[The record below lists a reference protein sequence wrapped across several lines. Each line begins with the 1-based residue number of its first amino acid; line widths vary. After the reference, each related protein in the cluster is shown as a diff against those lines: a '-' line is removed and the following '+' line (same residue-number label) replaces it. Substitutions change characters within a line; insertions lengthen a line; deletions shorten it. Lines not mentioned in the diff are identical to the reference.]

1 MAISEEQLSNWTK
14 PASDSEETR
23 IENAISMVRDA
34 INSDGKLSKMN
45 LEIFCQGSYANNTNV
60 RLNSD
65 VDINVRHNGIY
76 LYNIPQGMQKEQFPD
91 LVRDPDGQYSFSSF
105 KNDVENAL
113 KAKFGHIIRKNK
125 CLHISENSY
134 HTEVD
139 VVPTFKHR
147 WYKKDGSYDLG
158 VALFADQDG
167 SKIVNYPLQHIENGI
182 AYNERTSRRFK
193 RLVRIFKNI
202 QYDMQEKNIPLNKNI
217 SSFLLECLVW
227 NCPLETFNPETW
239 NARLRK
245 AMVHIYEKTKSREL
259 CDQWVEVSNL
269 LLLFYGHKWN
279 YEDVNQCM
287 IQMYNYV
294 FEG

>member
-1 MAISEEQLSNWTK
+1 MAISEEQLSSWTK

-23 IENAISMVRDA
+23 IENAIKMVRDA
-34 INSDGKLSKMN
+34 IGSDEKLSKMN

-65 VDINVRHNGIY
+65 VDINVRHNDIY
-76 LYNIPQGMQKEQFPD
+76 LYNIPPNMQKAQFPD
-91 LVRDPDGQYSFSSF
+91 LMRDPDGHYPFTLF
-105 KNDVENAL
+105 KSDIEKAL
-113 KAKFGHIIRKNK
+113 KAKFGYVIRKNK

-158 VALFADQDG
+158 VALFADNNGQ
-167 SKIVNYPLQHIENGI
+167 KVVNYPLQHIENGKI
-182 AYNERTSRRFK
+182 YNEKTSKRFK

-202 QYDMQEKNIPLNKNI
+202 QYNMQESKIPLNSNI

-227 NCPLETFNPETW
+227 NGPGNIFLPETW
-239 NARLRK
+239 QGRLRK
-245 AMVHIYEKTKSREL
+245 AMVFIYDKTKSKEA
-259 CDQWVEVSNL
+259 CDEWLEVSNL
-269 LLLFYGHKWN
+269 LYLFYGHKWSFA
-279 YEDVNQCM
+279 DVNQCM

-294 FEG
+294 FED

>member
-1 MAISEEQLSNWTK
+1 MSISEEQLSNWTK

-23 IENAISMVRDA
+23 IENAIKMVRDA
-34 INSDGKLSKMN
+34 INSDTKLSKMN

-65 VDINVRHNGIY
+65 VDINVRHNDIY
-76 LYNIPQGMQKEQFPD
+76 FYNIPSDMQKEQFPD
-91 LVRDPDGQYSFSSF
+91 LVRDPDGNYPFASF
-105 KNDVENAL
+105 KSDVEKAL
-113 KAKFGHIIRKNK
+113 NAKFGHVTRKNK

-147 WYKKDGSYDLG
+147 WYRKDGSYDLG
-158 VALFADQDG
+158 VALFADNNGQ
-167 SKIVNYPLQHIENGI
+167 KIVNYPLQHIENGKI
-182 AYNERTSRRFK
+182 YNEKTSRKFK

-202 QYDMQEKNIPLNKNI
+202 QYNMQENKIPLNSNI

-227 NCPLETFNPETW
+227 NCPGDIFLPETW
-239 NARLRK
+239 QGRLRK
-245 AMVHIYEKTKSREL
+245 AMVFIYDKTKSREA
-259 CDQWVEVSNL
+259 CDKWLEVSNL
-269 LLLFYGHKWN
+269 LYLFYGHKWN
-279 YEDVNQCM
+279 YADVNQSM

-294 FEG
+294 FED